1 MTGRLDR
8 DELISLLESLGS
20 DNDDEVLAAARVLDT
35 KVKAAE
41 AEWSA
46 LLAPGNGADGEDT
59 GGAGHAPG
67 LESGLESGLDLGDLG
82 NLDDLPQEESAR
94 NAESLALIEKL
105 LAKRDNSEELRDELE
120 GYKADIAEGEFTER
134 DHRYLRALCKRLSA

>member
-46 LLAPGNGADGEDT
+46 LLAPGIGADGEDT
-59 GGAGHAPG
+59 GGAGHAR
-67 LESGLESGLDLGDLG
+67 GLDLGDLG
-82 NLDDLPQEESAR
+82 DLDELPKEESAR

-105 LAKRDNSEELRDELE
+105 LAKRDSSEALRDELE
-120 GYKADIAEGEFTER
+120 GYRADIAEGEFTER

>member
-46 LLAPGNGADGEDT
+46 LLAPGIGADGEDT

-67 LESGLESGLDLGDLG
+67 LESGLDLGDLG
-82 NLDDLPQEESAR
+82 DLDELPKEESAR

-105 LAKRDNSEELRDELE
+105 LAKRDSSEALRDELE
-120 GYKADIAEGEFTER
+120 GYRADIAEGEFTER

>member
-8 DELISLLESLGS
+8 EELVSLLETLGS
-20 DNDDEVLAAARVLDT
+20 DNDEEVLAAARVLDT

-41 AEWSA
+41 AEWPD
-46 LLAPGNGADGEDT
+46 LLAPGVGADGEDAS
-59 GGAGHAPG
+59 GAN
-67 LESGLESGLDLGDLG
+67 LDLGDVG
-82 NLDDLPQEESAR
+82 NLDDLPADEAAK

-105 LAKRDNSEELRDELE
+105 LAKRDNSEEFRQELE
-120 GYKADIAEGEFTER
+120 DYKADIAAGEFTEG